1 MPNRVPLLLFFSS
14 YVKLQDAY
22 VAESGTYV
30 GNWTMIGYNM
40 PQSNN
45 FNYTGAIQ
53 TNTLALAGLQAT
65 EGWSATNKAK
75 LNDCAANSK
84 WSIQVEEAQ
93 TANAAKG
100 SPISYT
106 AATPAATNGSTSD
119 CSQLTPN
126 FTFIGQ

>member
-1 MPNRVPLLLFFSS
+1 M
-14 YVKLQDAY
+14 QDAY

-40 PQSNN
+40 PQSNNN

-106 AATPAATNGSTSD
+106 ADTPAATNSSTSD

>member
-22 VAESGTYV
+22 VGESRTYI
-30 GNWTMIGYNM
+30 GRWTMIGYYLPPSKNLH
-40 PQSNN
+40 
-45 FNYTGAIQ
+45 YTGAIQ

-84 WSIQVEEAQ
+84 WSIQIAEAQ

-106 AATPAATNGSTSD
+106 ADTPAATNSSTSD
-119 CSQLTPN
+119 CSQLIPN